1 MDTTQLILRILIL
14 IMAAATVALG
24 GAAWRRRPSVRVWTW
39 APVSWAAHVAAFYVV
54 LLWGNALPEQLNLWS
69 SALRVHESILVLVGV
84 WLFLWPARR
93 NG

>member
-1 MDTTQLILRILIL
+1 M
-14 IMAAATVALG
+14 
-24 GAAWRRRPSVRVWTW
+24 
-39 APVSWAAHVAAFYVV
+39 WAAHVVLFYTVV
-54 LLWGNALPEQLNLWS
+54 LWGNLPLEQLNLWS

>member
-1 MDTTQLILRILIL
+1 MDTTQLILRSLIL
-14 IMAAATVALG
+14 AMMTATVALG
-24 GAAWRRRPSVRVWTW
+24 VVAWWRRPSVRVWTW

-54 LLWGNALPEQLNLWS
+54 ILWGNLPPERLTLWS

-93 NG
+93 KG